1 MSVQLVQ
8 HKSRDFEVTL
18 NFAATEN
25 NLAWAFT
32 AENDGE
38 IYDVVLNNVASYTL
52 NGVAANITPSTPYSV
67 INETSYSVVI
77 TKVAN
82 GKS

>member
-52 NGVAANITPSTPYSV
+52 NVVAANITPSTPYSV
-67 INETSYSVVI
+67 INETSY
-77 TKVAN
+77 
-82 GKS
+82 